1 MKKKTFSH
9 FLKTRYLTKLLV
21 AMCIIV
27 VSIGCLPVSAA
38 TVKLNKQK
46 ATMEKDS
53 TLTLILDG
61 TSSQVTWKSSNKSI
75 ASVTKKGKVTAVA
88 EGVATI
94 TANYNGSKYTCTVTV
109 VDSNKG
115 SSKAVVKFN
124 ASDVLKKIKTT
135 GVYEYNDSWGWF
147 HDLFVV
153 VKNTSDYTVE
163 LEGKVKFYDSDKNLI
178 GYSSSSEH
186 AVGPNEELCFTFNN
200 EEAFSSYEITWS
212 VSEEKYYSPVC
223 GKISLDVTKAKEKAI
238 IEATNNGEIPAE
250 FVEYTALFFENGKVI
265 GYDDGYLVDSDYEI
279 KPGQSEMREADCYDY
294 YDDVKVY
301 ITGRGTK

>member
-21 AMCIIV
+21 SMCIIV

-94 TANYNGSKYTCTVTV
+94 TANYDGSKYTCTVTV
-109 VDSNKG
+109 VDSNKENNKNEKKQKQYKEKSVPSG
-115 SSKAVVKFN
+115 LSVEEQNAYKSAKSYLSIMAFSREGLIRQLEYEGYSTTSAEVAIDLLEIDWIEQAKKSANSYIHTMPFSK
-124 ASDVLKKIKTT
+124 T
-135 GVYEYNDSWGWF
+135 GLIHQLEYEGFS
-147 HDLFVV
+147 
-153 VKNTSDYTVE
+153 TSDATIAAESIDVDWFEQAVRSAKSYLSIMSFSRSGLISQ
-163 LEGKVKFYDSDKNLI
+163 LEYEGFTTEQAEYAATES
-178 GYSSSSEH
+178 GY
-186 AVGPNEELCFTFNN
+186 
-200 EEAFSSYEITWS
+200 
-212 VSEEKYYSPVC
+212 
-223 GKISLDVTKAKEKAI
+223 
-238 IEATNNGEIPAE
+238 
-250 FVEYTALFFENGKVI
+250 
-265 GYDDGYLVDSDYEI
+265 
-279 KPGQSEMREADCYDY
+279 
-294 YDDVKVY
+294 
-301 ITGRGTK
+301 